1 MLNGTYARGLS
12 ANNDHMLVKK
22 NDKLEVCNGT
32 PTLTDT
38 VRYGIL
44 QFVAHTWWPND
55 KLAHDTIFLATTKQ
69 QTHKGVTRPT
79 FINSKMMQTC
89 QLGKSKHVLKI
100 GAHRKLSL
108 RASKEIRFCDWVSD
122 VSEKDLT
129 IIKSIH

>member
-44 QFVAHTWWPND
+44 QFVAHT
-55 KLAHDTIFLATTKQ
+55 
-69 QTHKGVTRPT
+69 
-79 FINSKMMQTC
+79 
-89 QLGKSKHVLKI
+89 
-100 GAHRKLSL
+100 
-108 RASKEIRFCDWVSD
+108 
-122 VSEKDLT
+122 
-129 IIKSIH
+129 